1 MTIDEA
7 SRVVRRA
14 LFPGVYER
22 EYPTPGRFD
31 FVLQRRSRIFRSG
44 RYVIAFR
51 RLGGEPIESLSA
63 TVRDEIR
70 RLTGALW
77 MIREYGLYLVLCGP
91 REFWQNQTDTVPA
104 DRTGAHAVIVQGVLF
119 VDPESGTNHLN
130 GSAWGPLTFGGTR
143 DISQIVIASMEGV
156 K

>member
-7 SRVVRRA
+7 SRAVRRA

-22 EYPTPGRFD
+22 EYPLPGRFD
-31 FVLQRRSRIFRSG
+31 FVLQSHSRLLRTG

-51 RLGGEPIESLSA
+51 RLGREPIESLLA
-63 TVRDEIR
+63 TVREEIR

-77 MIREYGLYLVLCGP
+77 MIREHGLYLILCGP
-91 REFWQNQTDTVPA
+91 LELWQSRTDTVPA

-119 VDPESGTNHLN
+119 VDPESGSIHLN
-130 GSAWGPLTFGGTR
+130 RSAWGPLTFGGTL
-143 DISQIVIASMEGV
+143 DISRVVLEAMEITE
-156 K
+156 